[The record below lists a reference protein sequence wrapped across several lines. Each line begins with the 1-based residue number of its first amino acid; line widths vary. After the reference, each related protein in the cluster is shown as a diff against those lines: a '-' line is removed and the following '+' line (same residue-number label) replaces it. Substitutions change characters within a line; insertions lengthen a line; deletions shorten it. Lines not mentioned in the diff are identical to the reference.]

1 MVGCD
6 ISSGDD
12 VLVIQLKRAVNAK
25 QFDELRRAITTA
37 MPEQGILLANGVD
50 VERIVVLSSGE
61 SEDDGGSIYGS

>member
-37 MPEQGILLANGVD
+37 MPEQRILLVNGMD
-50 VERIVVLSSGE
+50 VESLVVLSSGE
-61 SEDDGGSIYGS
+61 RGNDGESMYGS